1 MRIVYFDVPECENGI
16 SALKFLKRR
25 GFSARLVTKLKF
37 TEGLTRNG
45 GILRSID
52 PVFAGERIDVRLPD
66 GHTLEPN
73 PDLCAPIAYED
84 EDVVVFDKPP
94 GLAVHPSGGHY
105 SDTLGNL
112 FAAMYPGVTFRPVSR
127 LDRDT
132 SGLCVCAKNTLAA
145 AKLAGKVDKIYYAAI
160 NGKILHNGEINAPIA
175 RESDS
180 IIKRCIREDGKPAI
194 TLYKPIRH
202 ANGRTLLEITLVT
215 GRTHQIRAHFSY
227 IGFPLCGDEMY
238 GGDCSE
244 ISRQALHCGKVTFS
258 APISGEQITVE
269 SSLPEDI
276 AKLFE
281 ERKVCGR

>member
-1 MRIVYFDVPECENGI
+1 MRTVEFIVPECDNGI

-25 GFSARLVTKLKF
+25 GFSSRLVTKLKS
-37 TEGLTRNG
+37 TGGLTRNG
-45 GILRSID
+45 AILRSID
-52 PVFAGERIDVRLPD
+52 AVFTGERIDVKLPD
-66 GHTLEPN
+66 GDVLEPN
-73 PDLCAPIAYED
+73 PELRAEIAYED
-84 EDVVVFDKPP
+84 KDVVVFDKPP
-94 GLAVHPSGGHY
+94 GLPVHPSGGHY
-105 SDTLGNL
+105 YDTLGNL

-145 AKLAGKVDKIYYAAI
+145 AKLAGKIDKVYYAAI
-160 NGKILHNGEINAPIA
+160 NREILQKGEINAPIA

-180 IIKRCIREDGKPAI
+180 IIKRCVREDGKPAI
-194 TLYKPIRH
+194 TLYKPILH

-215 GRTHQIRAHFSY
+215 GRTHQIRAHFAH
-227 IGFPLCGDEMY
+227 IGFPLCGDDMY

-244 ISRQALHCGKVTFS
+244 IMRQALHCGRVVFF

-276 AKLFE
+276 AKLFTE
-281 ERKVCGR
+281 

>member
-1 MRIVYFDVPECENGI
+1 MRTVEFIVPECDNGI

-25 GFSARLVTKLKF
+25 GFSARLVTKLKS
-37 TEGLTRNG
+37 TGGLTRG
-45 GILRSID
+45 GSILRSID
-52 PVFAGERIDVRLPD
+52 AVFTGECIDVTLPD
-66 GHTLEPN
+66 GDVLEPN
-73 PDLCAPIAYED
+73 NSLYAEVAYED

-94 GLAVHPSGGHY
+94 GLPVHPSGGHY
-105 SDTLGNL
+105 YDTLGNL

-145 AKLAGKVDKIYYAAI
+145 AKLAGKVDKVYFAAI
-160 NGKILHNGEINAPIA
+160 NGEILQSGEINAPIA

-180 IIKRCIREDGKPAI
+180 IIKRCVREDGKPAI
-194 TLYKPIRH
+194 TLYKPICH
-202 ANGRTLLEITLVT
+202 TNGRTLLEITLVT
-215 GRTHQIRAHFSY
+215 GRTHQIRAHFAH

-244 ISRQALHCGKVTFS
+244 ITRQALHCGKVTFS

-269 SSLPEDI
+269 SSLPDDI
-276 AKLFE
+276 TKLFGE
-281 ERKVCGR
+281 

>member
-1 MRIVYFDVPECENGI
+1 MRTVEFTVPECDNGI

-25 GFSARLVTKLKF
+25 GFSARLVTKLKS
-37 TEGLTRNG
+37 TGGLTRNG
-45 GILRSID
+45 EILRSID
-52 PVFAGERIDVRLPD
+52 TVFTGERVDVKLPD
-66 GHTLEPN
+66 GDVLEPN
-73 PDLCAPIAYED
+73 PDLYAEIAYED
-84 EDVVVFDKPP
+84 EDVVVFNKPP
-94 GLAVHPSGGHY
+94 GLPVHPSGGHY
-105 SDTLGNL
+105 YDTLGNL

-145 AKLAGKVDKIYYAAI
+145 AKLAGKVDKVYYAAI
-160 NGKILHNGEINAPIA
+160 NGEILQNGEINAPIT

-180 IIKRCIREDGKPAI
+180 IIKRCVREDGKPAI
-194 TLYKPIRH
+194 TLYKPIRC
-202 ANGRTLLEITLVT
+202 ANGRTLLEIALVT
-215 GRTHQIRAHFSY
+215 GRTHQIRAHFEH

-244 ISRQALHCGKVTFS
+244 ITRQALHCGRVTFL

-276 AKLFE
+276 AKLFTE
-281 ERKVCGR
+281 